1 MTENDKRMLMGMA
14 LGVGLGIGLTC
25 IVGRHPAQTGWLTA
39 TTPCSGRDNFLSKDT
54 SPKDNLLTSGTPGV
68 YFGESFKISEGYIG
82 KPLSRDGH
90 VVVLGQT
97 GSSKTSSIVNPTM
110 ETAGAGYNV
119 YFDVKGEL
127 AERHKALYGTAPKK
141 KLLVFNPYDGGQS
154 NCYYDPFSA
163 LRREPDL
170 LPDYAF
176 QLAKALI
183 PVLPNDHNP
192 VWTESA
198 IAYTAGV
205 IIDSFRADLSFIET
219 MERIN
224 SSSTTETI
232 DSIMTG
238 VDSTAKC
245 FVSKFKEMDPKT
257 IAGIGMELVNSL
269 SSFAASKAFRDAF
282 SASPEKELL
291 DWDNLNA
298 EDPFDV
304 ILVLPEDK
312 LNVLSSVYRVMV
324 SQMVTSLARRKRRTY
339 GSVELP
345 PVLIVLDE
353 LAQLGRISVLENA
366 LATLRCRGVTMVL
379 LIQSLAGLEA
389 VYGETSTRSIM
400 ENCEYKVILGSTDV
414 ESQSYLAK
422 LVGTIPVRREGTSNS
437 VSLALEASLSL
448 SRSYSEGREN
458 AIQPHAFHTLKDAV
472 LYTPDGV
479 FRIRK
484 HPVFGGDSVFGKS
497 KEVQS

>member
-1 MTENDKRMLMGMA
+1 MKEKTKRAITGA
-14 LGVGLGIGLTC
+14 VLGVGVGVGLAYVSYRL
-25 IVGRHPAQTGWLTA
+25 IKKQGLLTS
-39 TTPCSGRDNFLSKDT
+39 TSPCSGRDNFLSRDAV
-54 SPKDNLLTSGTPGV
+54 PKANILRRGTPSA
-68 YFGESFKISEGYIG
+68 YFGETFKPSEGYIG

-110 ETAGAGYNV
+110 ETAGAGYNI
-119 YFDVKGEL
+119 YLDIKGEL
-127 AERHKALYGTAPKK
+127 AERHMALYGKNPKK
-141 KLLVFNPYDGGQS
+141 KLLVFNPYDTAQR
-154 NCYYDPFSA
+154 NCYYDPFLS

-170 LPDYAF
+170 LPDYAL

-183 PVLPNDHNP
+183 PVPPDGHNL

-198 IAYTAGV
+198 ISYTAGV
-205 IIDSFRADLSFIET
+205 IIDSFNAGLNFTDT

-224 SSSTTETI
+224 SSAIAETI
-232 DSIMTG
+232 KSIMVG
-238 VDSTAKC
+238 GDSAAKC
-245 FVSKFKEMDPKT
+245 FVSKFSDLEPKT
-257 IAGIGMELVNSL
+257 IAGIGMEITNSL

-282 SASPEKELL
+282 SASSKKELL
-291 DWDNLNA
+291 DWDDLNTG
-298 EDPFDV
+298 EPFDV

-312 LNVLSSVYRVMV
+312 LNVMSPIYRAMV

-339 GSVELP
+339 DSMELP

-353 LAQLGRISVLENA
+353 IAQLGRISVLEHA
-366 LATLRCRGVTMVL
+366 LSTLRCRGVTIVL

-389 VYGETSTRSIM
+389 VYGEMPTRSIM

-422 LVGTIPVRREGTSNS
+422 LVGTIPVRHEGTSMSIAMETS
-437 VSLALEASLSL
+437 VSV
-448 SRSYSEGREN
+448 SRSYSAGREN
-458 AIQPHAFHTLKDAV
+458 VIQPHAFHTLKDEV

-484 HPVFGGDSVFGKS
+484 HPVFGGDSVFDGP
-497 KEVQS
+497 EGVQQ